1 MWRYGRFARMAARA
15 RDATG
20 AANDLAAGGIQVLS
34 RSFAILRALEGE
46 TAGLSLSQLA
56 ERTGL
61 PRSSVHR
68 LVTALEAE
76 RFLSAA
82 SPTGGV
88 RLGPEIMRLAQSV
101 RPDLRS
107 VLHATMERLYE
118 EVNETVDLATLDG
131 DHLRFIDQIA
141 APHRLRAVSAVG
153 DAFPL
158 HCTANGKAILALLP
172 EATARD
178 LLPDRLARHTP
189 KTHTARK
196 ALLAELADVRRTSI
210 AFDREEHTEGIS
222 AVGFA
227 VRHGPAT
234 YAAITV
240 PMPTARFEDRE
251 DEIVAAV
258 HLAREEALAAIS
270 ASA

>member
-1 MWRYGRFARMAARA
+1 MA
-15 RDATG
+15 TK
-20 AANDLAAGGIQVLS
+20 AAADSADGVASGGIQVLS

-76 RFLSAA
+76 NFLSSA
-82 SPTGGV
+82 SPSGGV
-88 RLGPEIMRLAQSV
+88 RLGPELVRLAQSV

-107 VLHATMERLYE
+107 VLRDTVQALYE
-118 EVNETVDLATLDG
+118 RVNETVDLAILDG
-131 DHLRFIDQIA
+131 DHVRFVDQIA

-153 DAFPL
+153 ESFPL
-158 HCTANGKAILALLP
+158 HCTANGKAILALMP
-172 EATARD
+172 EATARV
-178 LLPDRLARHTP
+178 LLPDRLPRHTP
-189 KTHTARK
+189 HTRTTRK
-196 ALLAELADVRRTSI
+196 ALLAELEEVRRTSI

-234 YAAITV
+234 IAAITV
-240 PMPTARFEDRE
+240 PMPTARFDDRE
-251 DEIVAAV
+251 AEIVAAV
-258 HLAREEALAAIS
+258 LAAREEALAAIS